1 MGLLRAAWFVLLLG
15 TAGCA
20 SAAELTPSSAG
31 PLPAQQAVPT
41 LNGSYHR
48 VQRGETLWRIATSYG
63 LEVPTLAAANRLP
76 SSRELK
82 VGQKLFIPLPA
93 ETSRFLWPAR
103 GSVKSSGAA
112 HGIEITAAPGSLVR
126 ASRSG
131 RVAVATKHLSG
142 WGKTVILDHFDGYLT
157 VYSGMDQML
166 VSPGSML
173 RQGMPIG
180 NVGSRA
186 LHFEIRFGDTPRN
199 VLALLPE

>member
-1 MGLLRAAWFVLLLG
+1 MRQTIILLITVLLC
-15 TAGCA
+15 AGCA
-20 SAAELTPSSAG
+20 TDMESMPASRTAG
-31 PLPAQQAVPT
+31 TSLPQLQ
-41 LNGSYHR
+41 GSYH
-48 VQRGETLWRIATSYG
+48 VVKRGETLWRIATSYG
-63 LEVPTLAAANRLP
+63 LEVPALAAANRL
-76 SSRELK
+76 SSTRELN

-103 GSVKSSGAA
+103 GSVKSSGAS
-112 HGIEITAAPGSLVR
+112 HGIEIVAVPGSLVR

-131 RVAVATKHLSG
+131 RVAVATRHLSG